1 MTVDPSTL
9 MSLSEAARRLGRS
22 EQQIRT
28 LCRRGELRD
37 VKVLGRRM
45 VERATVEH
53 FAAPR
58 TPTQLPQS

>member
-1 MTVDPSTL
+1 MTVDPHAL

-28 LCRRGELRD
+28 LCRKGDLHD

-45 VERATVEH
+45 VDKASVEH
-53 FAAPR
+53 FALPL
-58 TPTQLPQS
+58 TPTLPQ

>member
-1 MTVDPSTL
+1 MTVDPQAL

-28 LCRRGELRD
+28 LCRRGKLRD

-45 VERATVEH
+45 VDRASVEH
-53 FAAPR
+53 FALPTSATLLPR
-58 TPTQLPQS
+58 